1 SLSDLRSFLAQSLPD
16 YMLPSALVL
25 LDALPLTANGKI
37 DRRSLP
43 APEAERP
50 DVAGFVAPRT
60 ELEAFVAGL
69 WREVLKVERVGVH
82 DDFFELGGNS
92 ITGAVLINRLQQE
105 LAEIVQVVVIFD
117 HPTVESLATYLAK
130 EHPAGVSRRLGAEA
144 AGRPLDGEERTEPV
158 DPAKLALFRRL
169 VRPLSPLPALAR
181 KNPPAIFVLSPP
193 RSGTTLLRV
202 MLGGHP
208 ELFAPPELELLS
220 FSTLAERK
228 AAFPGRD
235 SFWLEGVLRALM
247 EIRGCGPDEARALME
262 SCEAEGLSTAEFYGR
277 LQAWLGARRLVDKT
291 PSYALHPEALRRAE
305 EVFEEPF
312 YVHLIRHPYGMIH
325 SFEEAKLD
333 QIFFRSE
340 HPFTRRELAELIWL
354 ASHETI
360 AEFLAGIPARRQHW
374 LRYEDLVSDP
384 EGSLRGL
391 CASLGLEYHPAM
403 AEPYQE
409 KSARMTDGLYA
420 ESRMLG
426 DVKFHQHTG
435 VDREA
440 AERWREHYRED
451 FLGEG
456 TWELAERLGYL
467 PRRVGVE
474 SWTAIEAL
482 PLEAGRGYP
491 LSFAQERLWLLDRM
505 DPGSPAY
512 NIPVGVRLLGR
523 LDVPA
528 LVWSLSEI
536 VRRHAVLRSVFTVV
550 GEEPVQVPQPVVAL
564 PLPVLDLA
572 GLPASEREAE
582 ARRLAQVSALQ
593 PFDLEHDLMLR
604 TVLVRLGEEEHGALF
619 NMHHVASD
627 GWSMGVLIHEVSTL
641 YTAFSQG
648 QPSPLPE
655 LPIQYADY
663 ARWQREWLVGEVLS
677 EQLAYWRQALSG
689 IATLQLPTDRPRP
702 RVQTLRGATRGFAVD
717 GTTAGALKVLG
728 QRGGGTLY
736 MSLLAVFAALLQRYS
751 GQEDVAVGSPTAN
764 RPRPE
769 LERLIG
775 FFVNTLVLRTD
786 LSG

>member
-1 SLSDLRSFLAQSLPD
+1 
-16 YMLPSALVL
+16 
-25 LDALPLTANGKI
+25 
-37 DRRSLP
+37 
-43 APEAERP
+43 
-50 DVAGFVAPRT
+50 
-60 ELEAFVAGL
+60 
-69 WREVLKVERVGVH
+69 
-82 DDFFELGGNS
+82 
-92 ITGAVLINRLQQE
+92 
-105 LAEIVQVVVIFD
+105 
-117 HPTVESLATYLAK
+117 
-130 EHPAGVSRRLGAEA
+130 
-144 AGRPLDGEERTEPV
+144 
-158 DPAKLALFRRL
+158 
-169 VRPLSPLPALAR
+169 
-181 KNPPAIFVLSPP
+181 
-193 RSGTTLLRV
+193 

-220 FSTLAERK
+220 FATLAERR

-247 EIRGCGPDEARALME
+247 EIRGCGPDEVRALMA

-277 LQAWLGARRLVDKT
+277 LQEWLGERRLVDKT

-305 EVFEEPF
+305 EVFAEPF
-312 YVHLIRHPYGMIH
+312 YIHLIRHPYGMIH

-333 QIFFRSE
+333 QLFFRSE
-340 HPFTRRELAELIWL
+340 HPFPRRELAELIWL

-360 AEFLAGIPARRQHW
+360 VEFLAGIPAQRQHW

-384 EGSLRGL
+384 EGALRGL

-403 AEPYQE
+403 AEPYRE

-426 DVKFHQHTG
+426 DVKFHQHSG

-451 FLGEG
+451 FLGAG

-467 PRRVGVE
+467 PRRAGVE
-474 SWTAIEAL
+474 SWTAIESV
-482 PLEAGRGYP
+482 PLEAGRAYP
-491 LSFAQERLWLLDRM
+491 LSFAQERLWILDRM
-505 DPGSPAY
+505 DPGNPAY
-512 NIPVGVRLLGR
+512 NISAGMRLVGR
-523 LDVPA
+523 LNLPA
-528 LVWSLSEI
+528 VAWSLSEI
-536 VRRHAVLRSVFTVV
+536 VSRHAVLRSVFTVS
-550 GEEPVQVPQPVVAL
+550 GNEPVQVPQPVAAV

-582 ARRLAQVSALQ
+582 ARRLAQVFALQ
-593 PFDLEHDLMLR
+593 PFALEHDPMLR
-604 TVLVRLGEEEHGALF
+604 VALVRLSEEEHGVF
-619 NMHHVASD
+619 FSMHHVASD

-641 YTAFSQG
+641 YAAFSQS

-663 ARWQREWLVGEVLS
+663 ARWQREWLRGEALS
-677 EQLAYWRQALSG
+677 AQLAYWRESLSG

-717 GTTAGALKVLG
+717 GATTSALKVLG
-728 QRGGGTLY
+728 QRGGATLY

-786 LSG
+786 LSGGPSFEELLGRVRTAALGAFAHQDLPFEKVVFELQPERNLSTSPLFQVMFTLQNAPSGSLTLPGLTLKPLRAEASTAKFDLTLAIFESPAGLGGALEYNTALFDGATIDRLVAHFRALLAGVVSAPDQPLFELPLLSEEERHQLAREWNDEPAEDLGEGALHARFATQAARSPEATAVVCDGERLS